1 MDIKD
6 FLPLP
11 DIEGCKSMLCV
22 QPHPDDNEVGAGATI
37 ARLAASGCKI
47 TYLTVTDGSMGTMD
61 PGRDP
66 AELAAVRRDEAEKS
80 AALLGVAETVY
91 LDFKDGGY
99 ADEKLLCQEIVSVIR
114 KVRPE
119 IVMTVDPFL
128 PYEAHPDHRRVGMAV
143 AEACLFSPFPGFGS
157 GEGQAEQSGPW
168 AVKGIAFHST
178 AYPNTFI
185 NADETWEKKMQA
197 ISLHASQFSP
207 EWLQTLGAYFD
218 VKARAYAQGRPFP
231 RAEAFK
237 ALTTDCLHMNVDTIG
252 L

>member
-1 MDIKD
+1 MEIKD

-11 DIEGCKSMLCV
+11 DMEGSRSMLCV

-37 ARLAASGCKI
+37 AKLAASGCKI
-47 TYLTVTDGSMGTMD
+47 TYLTVTDGGMGTLD

-66 AELAAVRRDEAEKS
+66 AGLAAVRRGEVEKS
-80 AALLGVAETVY
+80 AGLLGVSDTLY
-91 LDFKDGGY
+91 LGFKDGGY
-99 ADEKLLCQEIVSVIR
+99 ADEKLLCREIVSIIR
-114 KVRPE
+114 RVRPE
-119 IVMTVDPFL
+119 MVMTVDPFL

-143 AEACLFSPFPGFGS
+143 AEACLFSQFPGFGS
-157 GEGQAEQSGPW
+157 GDGQGEQPGPW

-178 AYPNTFI
+178 AYPNTYI
-185 NADETWEKKMQA
+185 NVDETWEKKIQA
-197 ISLHASQFSP
+197 ISLHASQFP
-207 EWLQTLGAYFD
+207 PQLLQTLGSYFD
-218 VKARAYAQGRPFP
+218 VKARAYAENRPFS